1 MTRKQIGRNTGNS
14 GRINVSGS
22 ELEKLGLDIGDDVEV
37 DVVDAK
43 EVAHALIDS
52 KDSEEFPH
60 RYPSLRHANGTHLP
74 YEPRPVL
81 ELLP

>member
-52 KDSEEFPH
+52 KDSEEFLIVTP
-60 RYPSLRHANGTHLP
+60 A
-74 YEPRPVL
+74 
-81 ELLP
+81 

>member
-22 ELEKLGLDIGDDVEV
+22 ELDKLGTEIGDAVDV

-43 EVAHALIDS
+43 EIAHAVIDS
-52 KDSEEFPH
+52 KDSEEFLIITP
-60 RYPSLRHANGTHLP
+60 A
-74 YEPRPVL
+74 
-81 ELLP
+81 